1 MDTHCKFQTSTDNLN
16 FKRDSKEN
24 MHACVPSRVL
34 LFATPWTIVHEAS
47 LSMGSSRQEYW
58 SGLPFP
64 PPRDLSDPGIDPV
77 SLASSELAGGFFI
90 TKLPG
95 KPRKRTPLYN
105 PK

>member
-1 MDTHCKFQTSTDNLN
+1 
-16 FKRDSKEN
+16 
-24 MHACVPSRVL
+24 MHACVLSRVL
-34 LFATPWTIVHEAS
+34 LFATPWTVVHEAS

-64 PPRDLSDPGIDPV
+64 PPWDLSDPDV